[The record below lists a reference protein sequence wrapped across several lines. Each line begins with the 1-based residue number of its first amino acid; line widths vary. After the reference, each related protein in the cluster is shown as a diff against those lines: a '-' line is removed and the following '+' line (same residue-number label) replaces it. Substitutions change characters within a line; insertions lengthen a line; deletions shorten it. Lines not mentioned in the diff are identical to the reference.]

1 MSTLPESAAAAITAL
16 TERSQLPPLDD
27 VRETFGFLDDWE
39 DRYRYIIDLGKKLP
53 AMPDDEKTD
62 ANFVH
67 GCQSQVWISAH
78 YDANGHALNFLVDSD
93 AHIVRGLAAM
103 VMAAFNHRSPAEILG
118 FDVEDYFGK
127 TQLIQH
133 LSPTR
138 GNGLKSMV
146 AKIRAAA
153 EAHA

>member
-1 MSTLPESAAAAITAL
+1 MSDNPFGRDITAASIL
-16 TERSQLPPLDD
+16 EDL
-27 VRETFGFLDDWE
+27 EFFDDWE

-53 AMPDDEKTD
+53 AMPDALKTD

-67 GCQSQVWISAH
+67 GCQSQVWI
-78 YDANGHALNFLVDSD
+78 HAEHNAADNTLDFLVDSD

-103 VMAAFNHRSPAEILG
+103 VMAAFNHQSPQAILA
-118 FDVEDYFGK
+118 FDVDAYFRQ

-146 AKIRAAA
+146 RKIRQAA
-153 EAHA
+153 ESVK

>member
-1 MSTLPESAAAAITAL
+1 MSDSPFGSEITAASIL
-16 TERSQLPPLDD
+16 EDL
-27 VRETFGFLDDWE
+27 EFFDDWE

-53 AMPDDEKTD
+53 AMPDALKTD

-67 GCQSQVWISAH
+67 GCQSQVWI
-78 YDANGHALNFLVDSD
+78 HADYHAASNMLTFLVDSD

-103 VMAAFNHRSPAEILG
+103 VMAAFNRQSPQAILD
-118 FDVEDYFGK
+118 FDVDAYFAQ

-146 AKIRAAA
+146 KKIRQAATQA
-153 EAHA
+153 QA

>member
-1 MSTLPESAAAAITAL
+1 MSDNPFGKTIT
-16 TERSQLPPLDD
+16 SDD
-27 VRETFGFLDDWE
+27 ILEDLAFFDDWE

-53 AMPDDEKTD
+53 AMPEEQKTD

-78 YDANGHALNFLVDSD
+78 HNAEDNTLSFLVDSD

-103 VMAAFNHRSPAEILG
+103 VMAAFNQRTPQAILA
-118 FDVEDYFGK
+118 FDVDDYFGK

-146 AKIRAAA
+146 GKIRAAA
-153 EAHA
+153 QARA

>member
-1 MSTLPESAAAAITAL
+1 MSDNPFGSDITSNDIL
-16 TERSQLPPLDD
+16 EDL
-27 VRETFGFLDDWE
+27 EFFDDWE

-53 AMPDDEKTD
+53 PMAEDQKTD

-67 GCQSQVWISAH
+67 GCQSQVWISARQ
-78 YDANGHALNFLVDSD
+78 DTASNTLNFQVDSD

-103 VMAAFNHRSPAEILG
+103 VMAAYNQRSPQEILD
-118 FDVEDYFGK
+118 FNVDEYFGK

-153 EAHA
+153 QACL

>member
-1 MSTLPESAAAAITAL
+1 MSSNPFGSEITGTDIL
-16 TERSQLPPLDD
+16 EDL
-27 VRETFGFLDDWE
+27 EFFDDWE

-53 AMPDDEKTD
+53 TMPDELKTD
-62 ANFVH
+62 LNFVH
-67 GCQSQVWISAH
+67 GCQSQVWISH
-78 YDANGHALNFLVDSD
+78 QFQPDSNTLHFLVDSD

-103 VMAAFNHRSPAEILG
+103 VMAAFNQKPPRDILD
-118 FDVEDYFGK
+118 FDIEGYFGK

-146 AKIRAAA
+146 NKIREAAS
-153 EAHA
+153 AHR

>member
-1 MSTLPESAAAAITAL
+1 MSENPFGTDITAASIL
-16 TERSQLPPLDD
+16 EDL
-27 VRETFGFLDDWE
+27 EFFDDWE

-53 AMPDDEKTD
+53 AMPEALKTE

-67 GCQSQVWISAH
+67 GCQSQVWIHAD
-78 YDANGHALNFLVDSD
+78 YDAASKQLNFLVDSD

-103 VMAAFNHRSPAEILG
+103 VMAAFNRQSPQAILD
-118 FDVEDYFGK
+118 FDVDAYFGQ

-146 AKIRAAA
+146 KKIHQAARQA
-153 EAHA
+153 TL

>member
-1 MSTLPESAAAAITAL
+1 MSSNPFGTDITATDIL
-16 TERSQLPPLDD
+16 EDLA
-27 VRETFGFLDDWE
+27 FFDDWE

-53 AMPDDEKTD
+53 PMPDVLKTD

-67 GCQSQVWISAH
+67 GCQSQVWIHAD
-78 YDANGHALNFLVDSD
+78 YDAADKTLNFLVDSD

-103 VMAAFNHRSPAEILG
+103 VMAAFNHQSPQAILD
-118 FDVEDYFGK
+118 FDVDGYFGQ

-146 AKIRAAA
+146 KKIRHAA
-153 EAHA
+153 EQATA

>member
-1 MSTLPESAAAAITAL
+1 MTENISHTSNPFGTSITHQDL
-16 TERSQLPPLDD
+16 IDD
-27 VRETFGFLDDWE
+27 LEFFDAWE

-53 AMPDDEKTD
+53 AMPDELKTEE
-62 ANFVH
+62 NFVH
-67 GCQSQVWISAH
+67 GCQSQVWIH
-78 YDANGHALNFLVDSD
+78 GGYDEANDCIDFLVESD

-103 VMAAFNHRSPAEILG
+103 VMAAFNHQSPQAILN
-118 FDVEDYFGK
+118 FDVDNYFAQ

-146 AKIRAAA
+146 AKIRQLA
-153 EAHA
+153 ERHI

>member
-1 MSTLPESAAAAITAL
+1 MTATQNSTGNPFGNTISAEDIKETLAFFDTWE
-16 TERSQLPPLDD
+16 ERYQ
-27 VRETFGFLDDWE
+27 
-39 DRYRYIIDLGKKLP
+39 YIIDLGKELP
-53 AMPDDEKTD
+53 PMDDELKTD
-62 ANFVH
+62 ERLVR

-78 YDANGHALNFLVDSD
+78 YNADNNTLQFLVDSD

-103 VMAAFNHRSPAEILG
+103 VMAAFNQHSPQAIID
-118 FDVEDYFGK
+118 FNVDDYFSK

-146 AKIRAAA
+146 GKIRAAA
-153 EAHA
+153 QAQL

>member
-1 MSTLPESAAAAITAL
+1 MSDNPFGSTIIS
-16 TERSQLPPLDD
+16 DD
-27 VRETFGFLDDWE
+27 ILEDLEFFDDWE

-53 AMPDDEKTD
+53 AMPDELKTD

-67 GCQSQVWISAH
+67 GCQSQVWISAQ
-78 YDANGHALNFLVDSD
+78 YNADANSLSFLVDSD

-103 VMAAFNHRSPAEILG
+103 VMAAFNQRSPEDILA
-118 FDVEDYFGK
+118 FDVDAYFGK

-146 AKIRAAA
+146 GKIRSAAQA
-153 EAHA
+153 QL

>member
-1 MSTLPESAAAAITAL
+1 MSDNPFGTEITAESIL
-16 TERSQLPPLDD
+16 EDL
-27 VRETFGFLDDWE
+27 EFFDDWE

-53 AMPDDEKTD
+53 PMPDALKTE

-67 GCQSQVWISAH
+67 GCQSQVWINAD
-78 YDANGHALNFLVDSD
+78 YDKSSNQLQFLVDSD

-103 VMAAFNHRSPAEILG
+103 VMAAFNQHSPQAIQA
-118 FDVEDYFGK
+118 FDVDAYFGK
-127 TQLIQH
+127 SQLIQH

-146 AKIRAAA
+146 RKIRQAAA
-153 EAHA
+153 NV

>member
-1 MSTLPESAAAAITAL
+1 MTDSSNDSSNPLGTSITHEDLIEDLAFFD
-16 TERSQLPPLDD
+16 S
-27 VRETFGFLDDWE
+27 WE

-53 AMPDDEKTD
+53 PMPEELKTEE
-62 ANFVH
+62 NFVH
-67 GCQSQVWISAH
+67 GCQSQVWIHAS
-78 YDANGHALNFLVDSD
+78 YDENSDCIDFLVESD

-103 VMAAFNHRSPAEILG
+103 VMAAYNHQTPRDILD
-118 FDVEDYFGK
+118 FDIENYFEK

-146 AKIRAAA
+146 NKIRQLA
-153 EAHA
+153 EVHA

>member
-1 MSTLPESAAAAITAL
+1 MTKSNPFGSEIT
-16 TERSQLPPLDD
+16 SDD
-27 VRETFGFLDDWE
+27 VLEDLEFFDDWE

-53 AMPDDEKTD
+53 AMPDELKNED
-62 ANFVH
+62 NFVH
-67 GCQSQVWISAH
+67 GCQSQVWISH
-78 YDANGHALNFLVDSD
+78 QYQQDDNTMQFLVDSD

-103 VMAAFNHRSPAEILG
+103 VMAAFNQRSPQQILN
-118 FDVEDYFGK
+118 FDVDEYFGR

-146 AKIRAAA
+146 KKIRSAAST
-153 EAHA
+153 HQ

>member
-1 MSTLPESAAAAITAL
+1 MTNPFGTDITSEDIL
-16 TERSQLPPLDD
+16 EDL
-27 VRETFGFLDDWE
+27 EFFDDWE

-53 AMPDDEKTD
+53 AMDNALKTED
-62 ANFVH
+62 HLVR
-67 GCQSQVWISAH
+67 GCQSQVWIH
-78 YDANGHALNFLVDSD
+78 HDYNNDQNLLNFQVDSD

-103 VMAAFNHRSPAEILG
+103 VMAAFNQQSPQHITK

-138 GNGLKSMV
+138 GNGLQSMV
-146 AKIRAAA
+146 KTIRAAA
-153 EAHA
+153 AQYQ

>member
-1 MSTLPESAAAAITAL
+1 MSSNPFGTDITADSIL
-16 TERSQLPPLDD
+16 EDL
-27 VRETFGFLDDWE
+27 EFFDDWE

-53 AMPDDEKTD
+53 PMPDALKTD

-67 GCQSQVWISAH
+67 GCQSQVWINAD
-78 YDANGHALNFLVDSD
+78 YDAGSNTLNFLVDSD

-103 VMAAFNHRSPAEILG
+103 VMAAFNHQPPQSILD
-118 FDVEDYFGK
+118 FDIDGYFGK

-138 GNGLKSMV
+138 GNGLQSMV
-146 AKIRAAA
+146 KKIRQAAQQA
-153 EAHA
+153 VN

>member
-1 MSTLPESAAAAITAL
+1 MSDNPFGSSIT
-16 TERSQLPPLDD
+16 SDD
-27 VRETFGFLDDWE
+27 ILEDLEFFDDWE

-53 AMPDDEKTD
+53 DMPEALKTD

-67 GCQSQVWISAH
+67 GCQSQVWINAD
-78 YDANGHALNFLVDSD
+78 YDNSSNQLNFLVDSD

-103 VMAAFNHRSPAEILG
+103 VMAAFNQRTPQEILD
-118 FDVEDYFGK
+118 FDVDLYFGK
-127 TQLIQH
+127 SQLIQH

-146 AKIRAAA
+146 SKIRNAA
-153 EAHA
+153 EAQL

>member
-1 MSTLPESAAAAITAL
+1 MSDNPFGNTIT
-16 TERSQLPPLDD
+16 SDD
-27 VRETFGFLDDWE
+27 ILEDLAFFDDWE

-53 AMPDDEKTD
+53 AMPDELKTD

-67 GCQSQVWISAH
+67 GCQSQVWISAQ
-78 YDANGHALNFLVDSD
+78 YNADANSLSFLVDSD

-103 VMAAFNHRSPAEILG
+103 VMAAFNQQSPQAILD
-118 FDVEDYFGK
+118 FDVDDYFGK
-127 TQLIQH
+127 SQLIQH

-146 AKIRAAA
+146 GKIRAAA
-153 EAHA
+153 QAQL

>member
-1 MSTLPESAAAAITAL
+1 MSDNPFGSTIT
-16 TERSQLPPLDD
+16 SDD
-27 VRETFGFLDDWE
+27 ILEDLEFFDDWE

-53 AMPDDEKTD
+53 AMPDELKTD

-67 GCQSQVWISAH
+67 GCQSQVWISAQ
-78 YDANGHALNFLVDSD
+78 YQAEDNTLNFLVDSD

-103 VMAAFNHRSPAEILG
+103 VMAAFNQRSPQDILD
-118 FDVEDYFGK
+118 FDVDDYFGK
-127 TQLIQH
+127 SQLIQH

-146 AKIRAAA
+146 GKIRAAA
-153 EAHA
+153 KAQL

>member
-1 MSTLPESAAAAITAL
+1 MSDSPFGSEITAASIL
-16 TERSQLPPLDD
+16 EDL
-27 VRETFGFLDDWE
+27 EFFDDWE

-53 AMPDDEKTD
+53 PMPDALKTD

-67 GCQSQVWISAH
+67 GCQSQVWI
-78 YDANGHALNFLVDSD
+78 HADYQADSNTLNFLVDSD

-103 VMAAFNHRSPAEILG
+103 VMAAFNRQSPQAALD
-118 FDVEDYFGK
+118 FDVDAYFAQ

-146 AKIRAAA
+146 KKIRQAATLA
-153 EAHA
+153 LG

>member
-1 MSTLPESAAAAITAL
+1 MNDNPFGREITAASIL
-16 TERSQLPPLDD
+16 EDL
-27 VRETFGFLDDWE
+27 EFFDDWE

-53 AMPDDEKTD
+53 TMPDELKTD

-67 GCQSQVWISAH
+67 GCQSQVWIHADYDSAS
-78 YDANGHALNFLVDSD
+78 DRLSFLVDSD

-103 VMAAFNHRSPAEILG
+103 VMAAFNNQSPRAVLD
-118 FDVEDYFGK
+118 FDVDNYFGK

-146 AKIRAAA
+146 KKIRQKA
-153 EAHA
+153 ELAGT